1 MFILKRTTF
10 LIIIFSF
17 INKLPVQAQLQNSYS
32 FNRFDAEDGFINE
45 YNTFFFTDSRG
56 FIWISS
62 TKGLNRF
69 DGQRVKKYVH
79 NQLDSTSLVDNNIQ
93 SPLLEDDKGDIWFCT
108 YEAIHCYRRSKDAF
122 DHYWIE
128 KDGKKVENNYFTF
141 HLDKEGYLW
150 LRVGSWGNKPLL
162 YKFNTH
168 QNSQGKNDY
177 FQVIN
182 FNGFRS
188 QVYTSAQKNLLYS
201 YPSLSGFGFVEYDF
215 NPLSKTSHL
224 SEYFSGTD
232 KDIFKKE
239 LKIRAISVE
248 KEGVIWLATDIGL
261 VLMNSKNKS
270 YQIFDTFN
278 GIPLKN
284 TLAMVSWRENSLIL
298 STEKEGVFFFDKIKK
313 EFYYNLRQDNA
324 FDNSNGLCSNKF
336 QSIYIDISE
345 NLWLSSWENACISHI
360 NLKKIKFAS
369 LEIPEN
375 LRNNY
380 FHRATED
387 KIGNVWASSQE
398 GDIIVCDKNR
408 KIIKRYDASLF
419 PEKKIRELL
428 MDDKGRIWLFTD
440 HQLFNYNKFVD
451 KFQTIVAAK
460 DFQIFDIIQLKDKR
474 LLFTTS
480 QGLYEIKENKSGF
493 YIEKFKQITPQ
504 YVDAPMSKIFQ
515 DANQN
520 VYLDY
525 NNVGIHVF
533 KVNNNILEFDSDIIT
548 GDGDY
553 CFHEKNDTFWV
564 GGYKGLWKIYLM
576 ADNKYH
582 TELVQPISFIYD
594 IEEDKSGQLWLVSDN
609 SLYRFNPLT
618 NQIKK
623 FTASDG
629 IKSKFLSKIIR
640 TSTGDMWLTGLN
652 NINVFR
658 PEEIVDYDNPPIVQ
672 ITGIR
677 VNDSAYTKQGEVSEI
692 KNMTLNYEDNTI
704 DLEFVAIEFGDSPS
718 NRVKF
723 RLDNLDAEGKWFEM
737 PNIKPRFTY
746 YKLPPGTYTFRIKGF
761 NSDGI
766 ESRADKTLVI
776 RILPPWY
783 LTWWAIMLW
792 ILIGMSIIYGFIQWR
807 LYVLKKREAFKQKIL
822 QTEMKA
828 LRAQMDPHFL
838 FNTMNS
844 INAFILKN
852 DKLKASRF
860 LTDFSHLIR
869 KILDFSKEETISLEK
884 EEEILR
890 GYLEMEAMRF
900 DNNFDY
906 DITIHDALDPW
917 DTQVPTMI
925 LQPFIENSILHG
937 IRHKTEGRGNIQI
950 SFVPDGT
957 EFFKCILEDNGIGRE
972 KAAEINKN
980 VRQKSHV
987 SKGMSITNDRIE
999 ILNHQRDKK
1008 TELLVEDLYTPEKQA
1023 CGTRVTIR
1031 IPFF

>member
-1 MFILKRTTF
+1 MFILKRIIF
-10 LIIIFSF
+10 LIFFF
-17 INKLPVQAQLQNSYS
+17 INRLPVHAQLQNSYS
-32 FNRFDAEDGFINE
+32 FNRYDAEDGLINE
-45 YNTFFFTDSRG
+45 YNAFFFADSRG
-56 FIWISS
+56 FLWISS
-62 TKGLNRF
+62 TNGLNRF

-79 NQLDSTSLVDNNIQ
+79 IQNDSTSLVDNNIQ
-93 SPLLEDDKGDIWFCT
+93 SPFLEDNNGDIWFCT
-108 YEAIHCYRRSKDAF
+108 AQAIHCYKRSKDAF
-122 DHYWIE
+122 ERYWIE
-128 KDGKKVENNYFTF
+128 KDGKKVQYNYYSFY
-141 HLDKEGYLW
+141 LDKEGYLW
-150 LRVGSWGNKPLL
+150 LRLGSWGNNPVL
-162 YKFNTH
+162 YKFNTRK
-168 QNSQGKNDY
+168 NSQGKNDY
-177 FQVIN
+177 FQVSN

-188 QVYTSAQKNLLYS
+188 QVYNLGQNNLLYS
-201 YPSLSGFGFVEYDF
+201 YPSLSGYGFVEYDF
-215 NPLSKTSHL
+215 NPLSKTPRSY
-224 SEYFSGTD
+224 EYFTDTD
-232 KDIFKKE
+232 KDIFKKK
-239 LKIRAISVE
+239 LKIRAVSFDNE
-248 KEGVIWLATDIGL
+248 ENIWLATDIGL
-261 VLMNSKNKS
+261 VLMNRKNKS
-270 YQIFDTFN
+270 YRIFDTFK
-278 GIPLKN
+278 GVVLKN
-284 TLAMVSWRENSLIL
+284 TLAMVSWRGNSLIL
-298 STEKEGVFFFDKIKK
+298 TTEKEGVFFFDKTKK
-313 EFYYNLRQDNA
+313 EFYHNFRQDNA
-324 FDNSNGLCSNKF
+324 SNNSNGLCSNKF
-336 QSIYIDISE
+336 NSVYIDSLE
-345 NLWLSSWENACISHI
+345 NLWLSSWDNSCMSHM

-369 LEIPEN
+369 LEISEKFK
-375 LRNNY
+375 NNK
-380 FHRATED
+380 FSRVIED
-387 KIGNVWASSQE
+387 KANNIWVSCLE
-398 GDIIVCDKNR
+398 GDVAVYDKNK
-408 KIIKRYDASLF
+408 KIIKTYDASLF
-419 PEKKIRELL
+419 PEKRIRKLITDES
-428 MDDKGRIWLFTD
+428 GRIWLFTD
-440 HQLFNYNKFVD
+440 HQLFNFDKSKD
-451 KFQTIVAAK
+451 KFQTIIAAK
-460 DFQIFDIIQLKDKR
+460 DFQINDIIQLKDKR

-480 QGLYEIKENKSGF
+480 RGLYEIKESNSEF
-493 YIEKFKQITPQ
+493 YVEKFKQITPQ
-504 YVDAPMSKIFQ
+504 YVDASMSKIFQ
-515 DANQN
+515 DAHQN
-520 VYLDY
+520 IYVDY
-525 NNVGIHVF
+525 NNAGIHVF
-533 KVNNNILEFDSDIIT
+533 RVNKKALEYWQDINLVEEVYKI
-548 GDGDY
+548 Y
-553 CFHEKNDTFWV
+553 EKNDTLWI
-564 GGYKGLWKIYLM
+564 GGNKGLWKIFLM

-582 TELVQPISFIYD
+582 TELVQNINFIFD
-594 IEEDKSGQLWLVSDN
+594 IEEDKKGQLWLATDN
-609 SLYRFNPLT
+609 SFYRYNPLT

-629 IKSKFLSKIIR
+629 IKAKFLSNIMQ
-640 TSTGDMWLTGLN
+640 TSASEMWLLGLN

-672 ITGIR
+672 VTGIK

-692 KNMTLNYEDNTI
+692 KNMTLAYEDNTI

-766 ESRADKTLVI
+766 ESRADKTLTI

-783 LTWWAIMLW
+783 LTWWAIILW
-792 ILIGMSIIYGFIQWR
+792 VLIALGLIYAFVQWR
-807 LYVLKKREAFKQKIL
+807 LYVLKKREEFKQKIL

-852 DKLKASRF
+852 DRMKASRF

-906 DITIHDALDPW
+906 DITIDDALDPW

-925 LQPFIENSILHG
+925 LQPFIENAILHG

-950 SFVPDGT
+950 RFIPDGT
-957 EFFKCILEDNGIGRE
+957 EFFKCILEDNGIGRV

-987 SKGMSITNDRIE
+987 SKGTSITNDRID

-1008 TELLVEDLYTPEKQA
+1008 TELLLEDLYTPEKQA

>member
-1 MFILKRTTF
+1 MFRLKRIIF
-10 LIIIFSF
+10 LLFFFSF
-17 INKLPVQAQLQNSYS
+17 IIRLSIQAQLQNSYS
-32 FNRFDAEDGFINE
+32 FNRYDAEDGLINE
-45 YNTFFFTDSRG
+45 YNAFFFTDSRG
-56 FIWISS
+56 FLWISS
-62 TKGLNRF
+62 TNGLNRF
-69 DGQRVKKYVH
+69 DGQRTKKYVH
-79 NQLDSTSLVDNNIQ
+79 KQDDSTSLVDNNIQ
-93 SPLLEDDKGDIWFCT
+93 SSLLEDENGDIWFCT
-108 YEAIHCYRRSKDAF
+108 VEAIHCYRRLKDAF
-122 DHYWIE
+122 EHYWIE
-128 KDGKKVENNYFTF
+128 KDGKKIENNYYIF

-150 LRVGSWGNKPLL
+150 LRVRSWSNKPLL
-162 YKFNTH
+162 YKFNTNK
-168 QNSQGKNDY
+168 NSQGKNDY
-177 FQVIN
+177 FQVSN

-188 QVYTSAQKNLLYS
+188 QVYPSAQNNFLYS
-201 YPSLSGFGFVEYDF
+201 YPSLSGYGFVEYVFD
-215 NPLSKTSHL
+215 PLSKIPHVN
-224 SEYFSGTD
+224 EYFTDTD
-232 KDIFKKE
+232 KDIFKKK
-239 LKIRAISVE
+239 LKIRAVSFE
-248 KEGVIWLATDIGL
+248 NEENIWLATDIGL
-261 VLMNSKNKS
+261 VLMNRKNKS
-270 YQIFDTFN
+270 YRIFDTFN
-278 GIPLKN
+278 GVALKN
-284 TLAMVSWRENSLIL
+284 TLAMVTWRGNSLIL

-313 EFYYNLRQDNA
+313 EFYHNFRQDDA
-324 FDNSNGLCSNKF
+324 SDNGLCSNKF
-336 QSIYIDISE
+336 NSIYIDSLE
-345 NLWLSSWENACISHI
+345 NLWLSSWDNSCMSHI

-369 LEIPEN
+369 LEIPKN
-375 LRNNY
+375 FKNNR
-380 FHRATED
+380 FQVVTED
-387 KIGNVWASSQE
+387 KFGNTWVGCQE
-398 GDIIVCDKNR
+398 GDIMVYDKNR
-408 KIIKRYDASLF
+408 KIIKTYDASLF
-419 PEKKIRELL
+419 PEKRIRKIL

-440 HQLFNYNKFVD
+440 HQLFYYDKSRD
-451 KFQTIVAAK
+451 KFQTIIAAK
-460 DFQIFDIIQLKDKR
+460 DFQINDIIEIKDKK

-480 QGLYEIKENKSGF
+480 QGIFEIKENNSGF
-493 YIEKFKQITPQ
+493 YVEKFKNISSQ
-504 YVDAPMSKIFQ
+504 YVDASMSRIFQ
-515 DANQN
+515 DAHQN
-520 VYLDY
+520 VYVHYDNASL
-525 NNVGIHVF
+525 HVF
-533 KVNNNILEFDSDIIT
+533 KPINRVFEFQQDIKV
-548 GDGDY
+548 GDEIY
-553 CFHEKNDTFWV
+553 SFYEKKDTLWV
-564 GGYKGLWKIYLM
+564 GANKGLWKIYLL
-576 ADNKYH
+576 ADNTYH
-582 TELVQPISFIYD
+582 TELVQPVSFIYD
-594 IEEDKSGQLWLVSDN
+594 IQEDKSGQLWLVSDN

-629 IKSKFLSKIIR
+629 IKAKFLSKIIQ
-640 TSTGDMWLTGLN
+640 TSTGEMWLTGLN

-677 VNDSAYTKQGEVSEI
+677 VNDSAYTNQGEVSEI
-692 KNMTLNYEDNTI
+692 KNMTLAYEDNTI

-766 ESRADKTLVI
+766 ESRADKTLTI

-783 LTWWAIMLW
+783 LTWWAIILW
-792 ILIGMSIIYGFIQWR
+792 ALIAIGFIYGFVQWR
-807 LYVLKKREAFKQKIL
+807 LHILRKREEFKQKIL

-852 DKLKASRF
+852 DKMKASRF

-906 DITIHDALDPW
+906 DITIDDALDPW

-925 LQPFIENSILHG
+925 LQPFIENAILHG

-950 SFVPDGT
+950 RFVPDGK

-1008 TELLVEDLYTPEKQA
+1008 TELLLEDLYTPERQA

>member
-1 MFILKRTTF
+1 M
-10 LIIIFSF
+10 
-17 INKLPVQAQLQNSYS
+17 
-32 FNRFDAEDGFINE
+32 
-45 YNTFFFTDSRG
+45 
-56 FIWISS
+56 
-62 TKGLNRF
+62 
-69 DGQRVKKYVH
+69 
-79 NQLDSTSLVDNNIQ
+79 
-93 SPLLEDDKGDIWFCT
+93 
-108 YEAIHCYRRSKDAF
+108 
-122 DHYWIE
+122 
-128 KDGKKVENNYFTF
+128 
-141 HLDKEGYLW
+141 
-150 LRVGSWGNKPLL
+150 GSWSNKPLL
-162 YKFNTH
+162 YKFNTRK
-168 QNSQGKNDY
+168 NKEGKNDY
-177 FQVIN
+177 FQVCN

-188 QVYTSAQKNLLYS
+188 QIYTSVRKNFLYS
-201 YPSLSGFGFVEYDF
+201 YPSLSGYGFVEYEFD
-215 NPLSKTSHL
+215 PLSKIPHL
-224 SEYFSGTD
+224 NEYFSDTN
-232 KDIFKKE
+232 KDIFKKK
-239 LKIRAISVE
+239 LKIRAVSFE
-248 KEGVIWLATDIGL
+248 NEENIWLATDVGL
-261 VLMNSKNKS
+261 VLMNRKNKS
-270 YQIFDTFN
+270 YRIFDTFR
-278 GIPLKN
+278 GVALKN
-284 TLAMVSWRENSLIL
+284 TLAMVLWRESNLIL

-313 EFYYNLRQDNA
+313 EFYHNIRQDNA
-324 FDNSNGLCSNKF
+324 SDNGNGLCSNKF
-336 QSIYIDISE
+336 NSLYIDSLE
-345 NLWLSSWENACISHI
+345 NLWLSSWENACMSHI

-369 LEIPEN
+369 LEISEN
-375 LRNNY
+375 FKNNK
-380 FHRATED
+380 FFRAIED
-387 KIGNVWASSQE
+387 KIGNIWVSCAE
-398 GDIIVCDKNR
+398 GDIIVYDKNR
-408 KIIKRYDASLF
+408 IIIKRYDASLF
-419 PEKKIRELL
+419 PERKIRKLL
-428 MDDKGRIWLFTD
+428 MDSKGSIWLFTD
-440 HQLFNYNKFVD
+440 HQLFYYDKSKD
-451 KFQTIVAAK
+451 KFQTIIVAK
-460 DFQIFDIIQLKDKR
+460 DFQINDIIQLKDNR

-480 QGLYEIKENKSGF
+480 QGIYEIKENKLRF
-493 YIEKFKQITPQ
+493 YVEKFKQIPPQ
-504 YVDAPMSKIFQ
+504 YADASMSRIFQ
-515 DANQN
+515 DAHQN
-520 VYLDY
+520 VY
-525 NNVGIHVF
+525 IHYDNANLYVF
-533 KVNNNILEFDSDIIT
+533 KLNNKAFEFQQDIKV
-548 GDGDY
+548 GDEINSFY
-553 CFHEKNDTFWV
+553 EKKDTLWI
-564 GGYKGLWKIYLM
+564 GGGKGLWKIFLM

-582 TELVQPISFIYD
+582 KELVQPISFIYD
-594 IEEDKSGQLWLVSDN
+594 IKEDKSGQLWLVSDN
-609 SLYRFNPLT
+609 SLYRYNPLT

-629 IKSKFLSKIIR
+629 IKAKFLSNIHKL
-640 TSTGDMWLTGLN
+640 STGEMWLMGLN

-692 KNMTLNYEDNTI
+692 KNMTLAYEDNTI

-766 ESRADKTLVI
+766 ESRADKTLTI

-783 LTWWAIMLW
+783 LTWWAIILW
-792 ILIGMSIIYGFIQWR
+792 GLIALGLIYAFVQWR
-807 LYVLKKREAFKQKIL
+807 LYVLKKREEFKQKIL

-852 DKLKASRF
+852 DRLKASRF

-906 DITIHDALDPW
+906 DITIDDALDPY

-925 LQPFIENSILHG
+925 LQPFIENALLHG

-950 SFVPDGT
+950 RFVPDGS

-999 ILNHQRDKK
+999 ILNHQRAKK
-1008 TELLVEDLYTPEKQA
+1008 TELLLEDLYTPERQA

-1031 IPFF
+1031 IPIF